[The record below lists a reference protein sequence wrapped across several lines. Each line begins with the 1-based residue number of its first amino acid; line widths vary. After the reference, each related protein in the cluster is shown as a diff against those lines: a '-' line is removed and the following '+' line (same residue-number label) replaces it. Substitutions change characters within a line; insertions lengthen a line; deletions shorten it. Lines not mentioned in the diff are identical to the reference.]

1 MQTRSDPE
9 KEAKD
14 AKVTEKATKEAECSN
29 TKDPERALMDCL
41 VRGTL
46 TKDACKAAAVID
58 TAVKSGKT
66 TDEAVG
72 SDFANMFKDI
82 EREFDQQKAAKGLTD
97 ETTKCK
103 TQGGKDASG
112 KILRKKCFD
121 ETLKKTATD
130 AKDAAT

>member
-66 TDEAVG
+66 TDETVG
-72 SDFANMFKDI
+72 SDFTNMFKDI
-82 EREFDQQKAAKGLTD
+82 EREFDQQKEADVLTALTGGCKSKSSKTARKECFDKTMKDQAIAAKN
-97 ETTKCK
+97 K
-103 TQGGKDASG
+103 
-112 KILRKKCFD
+112 
-121 ETLKKTATD
+121 
-130 AKDAAT
+130 